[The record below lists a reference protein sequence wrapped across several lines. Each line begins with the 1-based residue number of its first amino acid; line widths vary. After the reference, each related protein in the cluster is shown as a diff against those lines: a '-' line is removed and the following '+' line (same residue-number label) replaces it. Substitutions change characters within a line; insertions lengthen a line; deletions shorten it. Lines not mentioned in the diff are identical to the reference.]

1 MKVKGNDVV
10 GSYKILL
17 SMIYFPITTSLHTV
31 ILYKCLRKFT
41 ELEPNKCLKYCL
53 LVPLLMPLYA
63 FFLVKSYDS
72 FGRSFTKLKLL
83 FLRLFRR
90 SIYTEFNNKKK
101 ELSQKIIELVDK
113 YGGEVIE
120 DFEANRIVKP
130 EEIVESS
137 QFVLGKSSSMQE

>member
-1 MKVKGNDVV
+1 MP
-10 GSYKILL
+10 
-17 SMIYFPITTSLHTV
+17 IYAL
-31 ILYKCLRKFT
+31 
-41 ELEPNKCLKYCL
+41 
-53 LVPLLMPLYA
+53 
-63 FFLVKSYDS
+63 FLVKSYDS
-72 FGRSFTKLKLL
+72 FGRSFNKLKML

-120 DFEANRIVKP
+120 DFETNRILKP

-137 QFVLGKSSSMQE
+137 QFVLGARSSSMKE